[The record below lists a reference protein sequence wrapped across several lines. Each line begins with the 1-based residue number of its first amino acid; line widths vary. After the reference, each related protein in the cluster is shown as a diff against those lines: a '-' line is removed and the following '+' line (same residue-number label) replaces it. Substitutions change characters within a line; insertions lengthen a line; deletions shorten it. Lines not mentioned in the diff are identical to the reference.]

1 MKSNAKTTIM
11 ALAVLA
17 MAFCAIVALPAADAD
32 PAAPEPVDA
41 KVVLGDD
48 TVTVAFDEVL
58 PATVVEKIVGDLSEA
73 SVMFKFNP
81 DVTLGFANMAQYEL
95 IKGNLIVTA
104 DGTFIVYGYDEIAE
118 LGAAWTAQ
126 YVPAI
131 EAFATFHIDGEEE
144 EDEGEDV
151 MYVTTT
157 VIIDTPK
164 AVAEAAAEAQA
175 DADQVI
181 IDGLNETI
189 AADEATIAA
198 NTATIAELTAKVA
211 ELQAIIDADDSAAK
225 IAELTA
231 QVAELQA
238 TIKAKDKTI
247 ADKDASIAELTKT
260 TEDLQKKIDELS
272 VKPVEK
278 PFLDTGAGKCAVIII
293 VFLFILV
300 IWFAYQK
307 GVFSKIGLGG
317 KKE

>member
-1 MKSNAKTTIM
+1 MTSTNTKTTIM

-48 TVTVAFDEVL
+48 TVTVAFDEML
-58 PATVVEKIVGDLSEA
+58 PATVVEKMVGDLSEA

-95 IKGNLIVTA
+95 IKGNLVVTA

-118 LGAAWTAQ
+118 LGAAWTTQ

-151 MYVTTT
+151 MYVITT

-164 AVAEAAAEAQA
+164 AVAEAAASAAAEAQA

-189 AADEATIAA
+189 AADKATIAA
-198 NTATIAELTAKVA
+198 NTST
-211 ELQAIIDADDSAAK
+211 
-225 IAELTA
+225 
-231 QVAELQA
+231 
-238 TIKAKDKTI
+238 
-247 ADKDASIAELTKT
+247 IAELTKT

-293 VFLFILV
+293 VFLLILV